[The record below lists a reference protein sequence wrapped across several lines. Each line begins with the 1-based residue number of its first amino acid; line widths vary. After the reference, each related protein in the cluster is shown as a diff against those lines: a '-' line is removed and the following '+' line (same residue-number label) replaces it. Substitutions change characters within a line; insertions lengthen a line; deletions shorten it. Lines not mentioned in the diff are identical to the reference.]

1 MGTLGKALGAFGA
14 YVAGERRLVQFLL
27 NRARSY
33 VFTTAPA
40 PATCGAALA
49 ALRIVQSPEGS
60 ERRARLAER
69 SRALASALKSAGL
82 TLTGGDHQLMAVR
95 VGSPRAA
102 MQASAA
108 LEQAGFLVRAVRPP
122 TVPEGTSRLRLCVS
136 AGHTPE
142 DIASLA
148 QAIGEVLGSG
158 APARIPAQYD
168 DAAQRQADLK
178 AKDFKNL
185 WHPFTQMQGWFE
197 EEPLIIERAEG
208 STLIDVLGNRYLDGV
223 ASLWANIHG
232 HRRPEID
239 AAVAEQ
245 LTRFAHS
252 TLLGLSSAP
261 AIELAEALVRRAPAG
276 LTRVFF
282 SDNGSSATE
291 IALKMAFQYFRQRG
305 QPERRKFL
313 AFGEAYHGD
322 TIGAV
327 SAGGIDLFHD
337 IFRQLLF
344 EVVRAPPPSRDP
356 AGQEVLRLLAQ
367 HASELAAVVVEPLV
381 QGAAGMLLQP
391 KGYLKK
397 LREACDAHGVLLIA
411 DEVAT
416 GFGRTGTFF
425 AVEQEDVRPDLL
437 CLAKGITGGY
447 LPLAATLA
455 REEIFEGFLG
465 PYESRRTFF
474 HGHTY
479 TGNALG
485 CAAALASL
493 RIFDTD
499 RTLERLQ
506 PKIARLAD
514 WLEGLRGHAHVVDVR
529 QCGFMAGIELVEEK
543 SPRRDYP
550 AKIRMGHQ
558 VTREARRNG
567 AVIRPLGDVVVLM
580 PPLSMS
586 EPELDRLLEITARA
600 IETATSIPRG

>member
-1 MGTLGKALGAFGA
+1 
-14 YVAGERRLVQFLL
+14 
-27 NRARSY
+27 
-33 VFTTAPA
+33 
-40 PATCGAALA
+40 
-49 ALRIVQSPEGS
+49 
-60 ERRARLAER
+60 
-69 SRALASALKSAGL
+69 
-82 TLTGGDHQLMAVR
+82 
-95 VGSPRAA
+95 
-102 MQASAA
+102 
-108 LEQAGFLVRAVRPP
+108 
-122 TVPEGTSRLRLCVS
+122 
-136 AGHTPE
+136 
-142 DIASLA
+142 
-148 QAIGEVLGSG
+148 
-158 APARIPAQYD
+158 
-168 DAAQRQADLK
+168 
-178 AKDFKNL
+178 
-185 WHPFTQMQGWFE
+185 
-197 EEPLIIERAEG
+197 
-208 STLIDVLGNRYLDGV
+208 
-223 ASLWANIHG
+223 
-232 HRRPEID
+232 
-239 AAVAEQ
+239 
-245 LTRFAHS
+245 
-252 TLLGLSSAP
+252 
-261 AIELAEALVRRAPAG
+261 
-276 LTRVFF
+276 
-282 SDNGSSATE
+282 
-291 IALKMAFQYFRQRG
+291 
-305 QPERRKFL
+305 
-313 AFGEAYHGD
+313 
-322 TIGAV
+322 
-327 SAGGIDLFHD
+327 
-337 IFRQLLF
+337 
-344 EVVRAPPPSRDP
+344 
-356 AGQEVLRLLAQ
+356 
-367 HASELAAVVVEPLV
+367 VVEPLV

-506 PKIARLAD
+506 PKIAR
-514 WLEGLRGHAHVVDVR
+514 
-529 QCGFMAGIELVEEK
+529 VEEK